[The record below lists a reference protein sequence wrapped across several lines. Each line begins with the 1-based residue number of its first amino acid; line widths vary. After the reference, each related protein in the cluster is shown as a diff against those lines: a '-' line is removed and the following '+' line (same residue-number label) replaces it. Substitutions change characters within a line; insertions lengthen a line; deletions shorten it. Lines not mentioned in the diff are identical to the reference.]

1 MILITLLSPRFRR
14 SFYVD
19 RKRDGIINEIYKND
33 QHLFTVSLSEILQR
47 NSEISRKIGEKEKKI
62 SDTMRYG
69 V

>member
-19 RKRDGIINEIYKND
+19 RKRDGIINEIHKND